1 MLRIDNIKLKP
12 GYSKKDLEDSIKKVL
27 KKVEYK
33 DYKILRRSLDA
44 RKKDDII
51 YLLSIGVNIKGNEE
65 KCIKMIN
72 NKNVM
77 LIKEKKYRFPY
88 SMNQFSLRDK
98 LSEDLRPVIIGAGP
112 AGYFAAQILAE
123 NGFRPIVIER
133 GKNVTDR
140 KKDVEAFWAGEKLN
154 NDSNVS
160 FGEGGAG
167 TFSDGKLNTGN
178 KDKFGI
184 FAHIMNA
191 FHRFGADEAVTYDAK
206 PHIGTD
212 RLILI
217 MENIREDILKNGGDI
232 RFGHKLINIEEADDQ
247 KDSNKIYDLEISD
260 GKDIYKLRT
269 RNVILSIG
277 HSARDTF
284 EMLYNK
290 GFSME
295 QKPFAVGLRI
305 EHPRKNIDRAQYGDK
320 YMDKLPAADYK
331 MTYHATNGR
340 SVFSFCMCPGGYVVN
355 ASTEDKRTVVNGMSY
370 SGRDGDNSN
379 AAIVVNI
386 LPEDI
391 AGNDPLDAV
400 EFQRRLEEKFYEAG
414 NGNIPVQRFEDFS
427 VGRKTEKLGTVMPAI
442 KGKYV
447 LSELKSCLPEYVS
460 DAIIEGIK
468 SFGTKLHG
476 FDNNDAILSGIESRT
491 SSPVRICRDENLMMN
506 DHPGIFPCGEGA
518 GYAGGITSAAA
529 DGIKCAEKVAQ
540 RIITNL
546 NFQEI

>member
-184 FAHIMNA
+184 FAHIMNV

-217 MENIREDILKNGGDI
+217 MENMREDILKNGGDI

-414 NGNIPVQRFEDFS
+414 NGNIPVQRFWKKNRET
-427 VGRKTEKLGTVMPAI
+427 GN
-442 KGKYV
+442 
-447 LSELKSCLPEYVS
+447 C
-460 DAIIEGIK
+460 DAC
-468 SFGTKLHG
+468 
-476 FDNNDAILSGIESRT
+476 D
-491 SSPVRICRDENLMMN
+491 
-506 DHPGIFPCGEGA
+506 
-518 GYAGGITSAAA
+518 
-529 DGIKCAEKVAQ
+529 
-540 RIITNL
+540 
-546 NFQEI
+546 